1 MYTTKINSIPWSS
14 KSENTLF
21 RISMQS
27 TIPLVLTFSQFDSI
41 QSDLISVFPVT
52 RPLRFVH
59 RELGLGHY
67 GEILTRTFR
76 ILHLQRLHAKAIYP
90 TSTIYK
96 SVNLQYNT
104 LGRLDDGTNESS
116 TKRLMFQVLCF
127 FSWFLAKFFAKI
139 LSIYFPTI
147 YKSVNLQYNTLG
159 CLDDGTNESST
170 KCLTF

>member
-1 MYTTKINSIPWSS
+1 
-14 KSENTLF
+14 
-21 RISMQS
+21 MQS
-27 TIPLVLTFSQFDSI
+27 TIPLVSTFSQFDSI

-116 TKRLMFQVLCF
+116 TKRLMFQVLF
-127 FSWFLAKFFAKI
+127 FFHDFLQNSLQKSFQFIFLFFHKI
-139 LSIYFPTI
+139 
-147 YKSVNLQYNTLG
+147 
-159 CLDDGTNESST
+159 T
-170 KCLTF
+170 KKNV